1 MCTFEGDS
9 AMLPC
14 RKHAFDLKPPGLISL
29 FPKSQNTSRLWQRDK
44 RKSKAEVILQ
54 HQRRV
59 PSRPQI
65 YPILRFHH
73 HSSVSVTSI
82 NICSHPSAAWL
93 QSCTCNQATAGGL
106 CAWLIV
112 NDRSPNKHQNAA
124 SPHRSLS
131 GILNGAELSREW
143 KRHRVQCG
151 PELSSGPAADDPKVK
166 LQMWKGHL
174 SLWGLTCTRMI
185 STCWRTVLKLCAV
198 LCSAPKCKTDLWNI
212 DVRLGLR
219 VTNDICTGEQWVTTP
234 ALQAGAHR

>member
-1 MCTFEGDS
+1 
-9 AMLPC
+9 MLPC
-14 RKHAFDLKPPGLISL
+14 RKHAFNLKPPGLISL
-29 FPKSQNTSRLWQRDK
+29 FPKSQNMSRLWQRDK

-54 HQRRV
+54 HRRRV

-65 YPILRFHH
+65 YPIFRFHH
-73 HSSVSVTSI
+73 HSSVSITSI

-112 NDRSPNKHQNAA
+112 NDRSPNKHQKAA

-151 PELSSGPAADDPKVK
+151 QNWVLDL
-166 LQMWKGHL
+166 LQMSRRSNH
-174 SLWGLTCTRMI
+174 
-185 STCWRTVLKLCAV
+185 
-198 LCSAPKCKTDLWNI
+198 KCEK
-212 DVRLGLR
+212 
-219 VTNDICTGEQWVTTP
+219 DICHYGDLPVPLWFVP
-234 ALQAGAHR
+234 AGGQS